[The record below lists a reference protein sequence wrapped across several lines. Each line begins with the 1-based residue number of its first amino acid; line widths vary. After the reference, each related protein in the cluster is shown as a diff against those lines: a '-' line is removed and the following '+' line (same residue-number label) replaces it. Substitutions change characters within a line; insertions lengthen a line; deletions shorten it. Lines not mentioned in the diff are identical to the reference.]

1 MFKYKVDVSKGGSR
15 EVQLH
20 AFSLG
25 YFWEFAQ
32 CKLDDRFSPCHL
44 NSHYLYFNKDGTIWY
59 SDDKSY
65 FQKEREYR
73 SLTVEFFLR
82 LIKK

>member
-1 MFKYKVDVSKGGSR
+1 MFKYKVDVSKGGSK

-25 YFWEFAQ
+25 YFWEFDQ

-44 NSHYLYFNKDGTIWY
+44 TSHYLYFNKDGSIWY
-59 SDDKSY
+59 SDDCAY
-65 FQKEREYR
+65 FKMEREHMLISVENFR
-73 SLTVEFFLR
+73 KLT
-82 LIKK
+82 KK